1 MRIQMRGFIMK
12 MRTKRRHHNYRSIY
26 NHQLSLVLEAAFAEF
41 KENFAQQGDSLSN
54 SSESVIQLGESY
66 RHFKKFAMRFVVS

>member
-1 MRIQMRGFIMK
+1 MK

-41 KENFAQQGDSLSN
+41 KESFAQQGGSMSSSFDS
-54 SSESVIQLGESY
+54 VMQLGDSY
-66 RHFKKFAMRFVVS
+66 RHFKKFAMRFVVA